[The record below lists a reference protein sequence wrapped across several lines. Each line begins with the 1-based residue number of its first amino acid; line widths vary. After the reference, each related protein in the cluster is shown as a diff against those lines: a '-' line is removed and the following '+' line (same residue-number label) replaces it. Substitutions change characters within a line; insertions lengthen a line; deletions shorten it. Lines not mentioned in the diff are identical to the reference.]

1 LESKITIQKIKQ
13 ALILLSNHL
22 PLEQITV
29 QQIIDVS
36 HVSRSTFYKYFE
48 NIPFLWHCITHDL
61 LNSMSH
67 PNMPIKLTTNLDA
80 TPITVIDLASITDM
94 QRHSYLNNYASFL
107 YRYRGIIRNLLD
119 KNGDPFFLKKWQNI
133 LYQNHLSRLEKE
145 KYPEIMKK
153 KTAKFLAEAEQNS
166 CLQGILLDDENKI
179 LDTVV
184 TIEHIIHSLC
194 QQYRP

>member
-1 LESKITIQKIKQ
+1 
-13 ALILLSNHL
+13 
-22 PLEQITV
+22 
-29 QQIIDVS
+29 
-36 HVSRSTFYKYFE
+36 
-48 NIPFLWHCITHDL
+48 
-61 LNSMSH
+61 
-67 PNMPIKLTTNLDA
+67 MPIKLTTNLDA